1 MTDEREC
8 IDLEGDVP
16 RLSFLVV
23 GSWTSA
29 CATRP
34 LVPWV
39 PSFTGVGVSDNGV
52 AAVFNKVGGSE
63 AIGSAAVWVA
73 PPGVGSGV

>member
-8 IDLEGDVP
+8 IDPEGDVP
-16 RLSFLVV
+16 RLSFLAVCR
-23 GSWTSA
+23 WTSA
-29 CATRP
+29 CVIGLPVA
-34 LVPWV
+34 WV

-52 AAVFNKVGGSE
+52 AAVSDKVGGIV
-63 AIGSAAVWVA
+63 ATGSAAVWVA